1 MARYQVDGKVVQGVD
16 LLKRRH
22 WGWRLD
28 VWPFAILYSIWLFA
42 VAPSIDF
49 TDALIVLGGLALLHI
64 LVLLFTAWS
73 VDFRCFVQFSKV
85 NDTRLATECKII
97 PAKFSGPK
105 EIVSLHTRRPVA
117 GSSASSV
124 GNTDEIYFDFRK
136 QCFNFSV
143 EKNTFAK
150 LPYPTKEPFGY
161 YLKSSGHGSEA
172 KVAAATDKWGR
183 NVFDY
188 PQPTFQKLIKEQV
201 MEPFF
206 VFQVFCVGLWCLDE
220 YWYYSLFTL
229 FMLFLFESTMAKSR
243 LKTLTELRRVRVD
256 GQMVMVHRCGKWVKL
271 SGTDLVPGDVVSI
284 GRTTGQDGEDKS
296 VPADMLLLAGNAI
309 ANEAILTGES
319 TPQWKVVSIAGRGLE
334 DKLSIKRDKNHIL
347 FGGTK
352 ILQHTPDKSFHL
364 RTPDGGCLAVVLR
377 TGFETS
383 QGKLMRTILFSTERV
398 TANSWESGLFILF
411 LVFFAIIAAGYV
423 LKKGLEDP
431 TRSKYKLFLS
441 CSLII
446 TSVIPPELP
455 MELSIAVNTSLI
467 ALAKRGIFCTEPF
480 RIPFAGKVDICCFD
494 KTGTLTSDDMEFQG
508 VVGLDD
514 TENLET
520 DMAKLPER
528 TAQVLAACHA
538 LVFVENKLVGDP
550 LEKAALRGIDWIYT
564 SDEKAIPK
572 KSGGHPVQI
581 VQRHHFASHLKRMGV
596 IVCIQEQFF
605 AFVKGAPETIQDRL
619 IDVPATYVKTY
630 KKYTRQGSRVLAL
643 AYKTLPEMTVS
654 EARNL
659 ERDVVE
665 NGLTFAGFAVFS
677 CPIRS
682 DSATVLYEL
691 KGSSH
696 DLVMITGDQALT
708 ACHVASQVHIISRP
722 ALILART
729 KCGTSFEWVS
739 PDETEMFA
747 YSDKEVEALSD
758 THDLCISGDCFEM
771 LQRTGAVFKVI
782 PYVKVFSRV
791 APEQKELILNTF
803 KAVGR
808 MTLMCGDGTNDVGA
822 LKQAHVGIALL
833 NAVPPAQSAESSH
846 SAEPAKSITATSNHE
861 MNAEGDGRAPMVVK
875 LGDASMASP
884 FTAKH
889 ASVAPTLDIIRQ
901 GRSTLVTTLQMFKI
915 LGLNCLATA
924 YVLSVMYLDGVK
936 LGDVQATISGIFTA
950 AFFLFISHARPL
962 QTLSTARPHPNIFC
976 AYVFLSLIGQFAMHL
991 FFLITSVNE
1000 ASKFM
1005 PEECI
1010 EPDSDFHPNLVNT
1023 VSYMVNMMIQVAT
1036 FAVNYM
1042 GHPFNQSIPENKPF
1056 KYALF
1061 AAVGFFTVI
1070 TSDLFRDLNDWLQL
1084 EPLPEGM
1091 RGKLMLWAT
1100 LMFLGCFGWE
1110 RLLRWAFPGRMPSWR
1125 RRQKQVAASM
1135 NKKLFGWRGLMKTFA
1150 TKSESVIQTYRRDL
1164 EEFGSGLKKET
1175 ASIREAAARAVL
1187 DLPGSLEAG
1196 ASAAQESLESV
1207 GHAFDDFGGS
1217 VWRGTAEIIS
1227 QGKEAILLMEAEA
1240 GGTDQYPTDHGSQ
1253 SATPSSKRYSRFE
1266 AQVLAIQSDVN
1277 TFSEEPED
1285 AQDFNNWRSGFD
1297 LAEKEEEIDKLCY
1310 ENGALEGFLQKL
1322 VPRLVDYEA
1331 FWFRYYYRIH
1341 KLKQAEDARAKL
1353 VKRVISGEEEE
1364 DLSWEVDDDADEET
1378 TVPEGKTDAVGTCE
1392 DSGTSIVSSQPSV
1405 QEEDDF
1411 EWDEIEDL
1419 GEHNE
1424 KKSGDTSGSPLR
1436 VDLHK
1441 RLNVV
1446 EDDEDLSWDIEDD
1459 DDSTKH

>member
-16 LLKRRH
+16 LLKRRY

-85 NDTRLATECKII
+85 NDIRLATACKII
-97 PAKFSGPK
+97 PAKFSGSK

-319 TPQWKVVSIAGRGLE
+319 TPQWKVSIAGRGLE

-747 YSDKEVEALSD
+747 YSEKEVEALSD

-833 NAVPPAQSAESSH
+833 NAVPPAQSGDASSQKQPSKPENKAGKTKKPKPTAESSH
-846 SAEPAKSITATSNHE
+846 SAEPAKSITATSNRHLTAAEKQRQRVQKMIDE

-962 QTLSTARPHPNIFC
+962 QTLSSARPHPNIFC

-1135 NKKLFGWRGLMKTFA
+1135 NKKLL
-1150 TKSESVIQTYRRDL
+1150 
-1164 EEFGSGLKKET
+1164 
-1175 ASIREAAARAVL
+1175 
-1187 DLPGSLEAG
+1187 
-1196 ASAAQESLESV
+1196 
-1207 GHAFDDFGGS
+1207 
-1217 VWRGTAEIIS
+1217 
-1227 QGKEAILLMEAEA
+1227 
-1240 GGTDQYPTDHGSQ
+1240 
-1253 SATPSSKRYSRFE
+1253 
-1266 AQVLAIQSDVN
+1266 
-1277 TFSEEPED
+1277 
-1285 AQDFNNWRSGFD
+1285 
-1297 LAEKEEEIDKLCY
+1297 
-1310 ENGALEGFLQKL
+1310 
-1322 VPRLVDYEA
+1322 
-1331 FWFRYYYRIH
+1331 
-1341 KLKQAEDARAKL
+1341 
-1353 VKRVISGEEEE
+1353 
-1364 DLSWEVDDDADEET
+1364 
-1378 TVPEGKTDAVGTCE
+1378 
-1392 DSGTSIVSSQPSV
+1392 
-1405 QEEDDF
+1405 
-1411 EWDEIEDL
+1411 
-1419 GEHNE
+1419 
-1424 KKSGDTSGSPLR
+1424 
-1436 VDLHK
+1436 
-1441 RLNVV
+1441 
-1446 EDDEDLSWDIEDD
+1446 
-1459 DDSTKH
+1459 